1 MKNTFRVLLTVF
13 AFVSAFS
20 ASSQVIY
27 SDNFAPG
34 FISTFSSPNGFSHQ
48 FENNNLQITGN
59 GGSGLYAAMNYQFH
73 NSGVKTTINASTSPK
88 IYIKAKGE
96 NNVVL
101 RADFQDDSGYVTNK
115 NPIQYNLTNDYKI
128 YEYNYTNNLFDGAY
142 GGSPC
147 TVSGCP
153 VNPAKLSNIIL
164 FANPASGGYSGKI
177 DIDWISIGAPF
188 EVISAANDY
197 TIRYNQVGYFKGET
211 KTLSIVAPGTFGN
224 FDYSIV
230 EKSSGLTVKSGKVIN
245 PVLWSS
251 SNDYVFNIDFTNIDK
266 EGVYVVNTP
275 NVKKEITISTKT
287 YSEIGKAAIKYF
299 YYNRA
304 TIALDVKY
312 AGVWARPLGHPETNV
327 QIHTSAATAQR
338 PAGTVITS
346 PKGWYDAGD
355 YNKYIVNSGISTYTL
370 LAAYEHYPTY
380 FNKLALSI
388 PEEGGNLPDIL
399 DEALWNIDW
408 MLTMQ
413 DPNDGGVYHKCTDLD
428 FSGEVMP
435 HQSNAQRYVV
445 AKSTAAALNFAAVMA
460 VSSRIFAKF
469 NNVRPGFSDQLKEAA
484 VKAYNWAKANPAI
497 YFRNPSGVNTGEYGD
512 GNTKDE
518 FEWAAAELLI
528 TTRDVLYKNDLNINN
543 IGGGVAAWPYTSP
556 LASISL
562 NYHQEA
568 IKNLVDAS
576 PVNAKILQVANQL
589 KQTIT
594 NSSMKVAMS
603 DASGDFVWGSNGQA
617 GNQIIMLI
625 RAYEISKDTTYLNAA
640 YTAMDYL
647 LGRNGTGYCYVTG
660 FGATSTFNPHHRPSR
675 ADGVFKP
682 IPGMLA
688 GGPNPGRQ
696 DGCPGYLGNE
706 PAKSYVDTWCS
717 YASNEVAINWNAPLA
732 YALNA
737 LEYYHEFK
745 QELTNTNPN
754 STPTKLR
761 IYPNPSFDKIRL
773 TTFTQDAY
781 EYNLLTLEGKRLW
794 SGVLSRNQFIDISK
808 LPIGSY
814 CLNLKSK
821 EGIQTLRFVKM
832 K

>member
-1 MKNTFRVLLTVF
+1 MKKTFSLLLTVL
-13 AFVSAFS
+13 AFVCAFS
-20 ASSQVIY
+20 ASSQIIY
-27 SDNFAPG
+27 SDNFDPG
-34 FISTFSSPNGFSHQ
+34 FNSTFTSPNGLSYQ
-48 FENNNLQITGN
+48 FVNNNLQIVGN
-59 GGSGLYAAMNYQFH
+59 GGSGLYAAMDYKFH
-73 NSGVKTTINASTSPK
+73 NGGVKTTINASTSPK

-96 NNVVL
+96 NNAVL
-101 RADFQDDSGYVTNK
+101 RADFQDESTYLTNRD
-115 NPIQYNLTNDYKI
+115 PIQFNLTSDYKI
-128 YEYNYTNNLFDGAY
+128 YEFNYTNKLFDGAY
-142 GGSPC
+142 GGSIC

-153 VNPAKLSNIIL
+153 VNPAKLANIIL
-164 FANPASGGYSGKI
+164 FANPASGGYRGTI
-177 DIDWISIGAPF
+177 DIDWISIGAPL

-197 TIRYNQVGYFKGET
+197 TIRYNQVGYFKGEP

-230 EKSSGLTVKSGKVIN
+230 EKSSGVTVKSGKVTN

-251 SNDYVFNIDFTNIDK
+251 SNDYVFNVDFTTIDK
-266 EGVYVVNTP
+266 EGVYIVNTP
-275 NVKKEITISTKT
+275 NVKKEITISSKT
-287 YSEIGKAAIKYF
+287 YSDIAKAAIKYF

-304 TIALDVKY
+304 SIALDAKY

-327 QIHTSAATAQR
+327 QIHTSAATTQR
-338 PAGTVITS
+338 PTGTVITS

-380 FNKLALSI
+380 FDKLALSI
-388 PEEGGNLPDIL
+388 PEEGGSLPDIL

-413 DPNDGGVYHKCTDLD
+413 DPNDGGVYHKCTDLN
-428 FSGEVMP
+428 FTGEVMP
-435 HQSNAQRYVV
+435 HQSNPQRYVV

-469 NNVRPGFSDQLKEAA
+469 NSVRPGFSNQLKEAA
-484 VKAYNWAKANPAI
+484 AKAYNWAKANPTV

-528 TTRDVLYKNDLNINN
+528 TTRDVLYKNDLSISN

-562 NYHQEA
+562 NFHQDA
-568 IKNLVDAS
+568 IKSLVDAS
-576 PVNAKILQVANQL
+576 PVNAKILQVANSL

-603 DASGDFVWGSNGQA
+603 EGDFVWGSNGQA

-625 RAYEISKDTTYLNAA
+625 RAYEISKDKTYLDAA

-660 FGATSTFNPHHRPSR
+660 FGTTSTFNPHHRPSK
-675 ADGVFKP
+675 ADAVVEP
-682 IPGMLA
+682 VPGMLA
-688 GGPNPGRQ
+688 GGPNPGKQ
-696 DGCPGYLGNE
+696 DGCSGYLGSE

-732 YALNA
+732 YALNV
-737 LEYYHEFK
+737 LEYYHEAK
-745 QELTNTNPN
+745 QGVTNTKELN
-754 STPTKLR
+754 STTIQLKL
-761 IYPNPSFDKIRL
+761 YPNPSYDNITL
-773 TTFTQDAY
+773 IDFTQDAY
-781 EYNLLTLEGKRLW
+781 EYNVLTLEGKILR
-794 SGVLSRNQFIDISK
+794 SGVLSRSQSIDISK
-808 LPIGSY
+808 LVAGSY
-814 CLNLKSK
+814 FLSLKSK
-821 EGIQTLRFVKM
+821 DGIQMARFVKM
-832 K
+832 